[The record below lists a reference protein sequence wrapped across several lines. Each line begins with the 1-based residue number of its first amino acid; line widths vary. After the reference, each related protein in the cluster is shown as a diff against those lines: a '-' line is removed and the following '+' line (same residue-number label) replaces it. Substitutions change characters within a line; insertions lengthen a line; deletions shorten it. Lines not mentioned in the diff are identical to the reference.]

1 VLTADEVPTP
11 MQVGV
16 GTELIIEEAAG
27 SSFQF
32 LVLTA
37 DHEVLAAP
45 VQAGASTNLPVWTA
59 DQVPTPFASGRW
71 YLIFSRGGGRVLIS
85 ISGFNCR

>member
-37 DHEVLAAP
+37 DHELLPCKREPAP
-45 VQAGASTNLPVWTA
+45 TFPFGLPIRYQLLLQAGVGT
-59 DQVPTPFASGRW
+59 
-71 YLIFSRGGGRVLIS
+71 
-85 ISGFNCR
+85 